1 MKKANDLKAL
11 AQKYRKEIFEKMVL
25 INQGHP
31 GSIFSMMDLVVS
43 LYYQEF
49 LRFDKKKKRI
59 FGQTYNQQRSCD
71 SCCLSHT

>member
-1 MKKANDLKAL
+1 
-11 AQKYRKEIFEKMVL
+11 MVL

-49 LRFDKKKKRI
+49 LRFDKKKKN
-59 FGQTYNQQRSCD
+59 FGQTYNQQRRSCD